1 MNRLQHIY
9 DVVHRIPELSPYL
22 KGSEGKLSLPLCYRK
37 AKRSY
42 VVFPVHF
49 VEEPIPDGYAFYDIA
64 ADAAGL
70 VKNRDAEMVF
80 SLPIRET
87 IKKQT
92 PEQEA
97 AADPEPVG
105 KLLEAFDALLQDAD
119 FDDIAYEAYLER
131 VLRQVKP
138 EERKFMEM
146 FRLERGEA

>member
-1 MNRLQHIY
+1 
-9 DVVHRIPELSPYL
+9 
-22 KGSEGKLSLPLCYRK
+22 
-37 AKRSY
+37 
-42 VVFPVHF
+42 